1 MALLERTRLR
11 LFEKFVFAASRRRR
25 EAEHLATGRHGE
37 LAAYFYLR
45 RQGYVLIARG
55 WRSGLLRGDLDLI
68 GWEGGT
74 LCFIEVKTRTTRDV
88 ATPEAAVDEDKRRTL
103 RRLARHYL
111 RQLPQNDVPVRFDLL
126 SVYLERGKTA
136 EIELFRGAFG
146 WH

>member
-45 RQGYVLIARG
+45 RQGYVLTARG

-88 ATPEAAVDEDKRRTL
+88 ATAEAAVDEDKRRTL

-136 EIELFRGAFG
+136 DIELFRGAFG